1 MVNMLKTASL
11 HHLQVWSWVLLE
23 MQSLPIFILYR
34 WQYTSHYTGIIS
46 HHNIYHF
53 LLTKY
58 IWPDESLCWG
68 KHLCCAGQSHHKTV
82 EDLGIALR
90 QIYNHWIKMQYCPQR
105 FSGKKI
111 NKKKKHPKN
120 SVLQTQ
126 LWKQVYSMAQIPR
139 NAWIMANCTAIFSY
153 SPPMILDFDNT
164 SR

>member
-111 NKKKKHPKN
+111 NKKKTPQKFCAADPVMKTG
-120 SVLQTQ
+120 VLNGSNTQ
-126 LWKQVYSMAQIPR
+126 KRMNYGKLHCHFFIFTTHDTWLW
-139 NAWIMANCTAIFSY
+139 
-153 SPPMILDFDNT
+153 
-164 SR
+164 